1 MLSVYVC
8 CYVADREVDVEIA
21 LRNNSEHLQLRW
33 IQDNPGSDPEWAID
47 EIYIE
52 CDLGLFISISFEED
66 KELERFAGV

>member
-1 MLSVYVC
+1 VC
-8 CYVADREVDVEIA
+8 FCVADREVDVDIA
-21 LRNNSEHLQLRW
+21 LRRNDSELLQLRW
-33 IQDNPGSDPEWAID
+33 IQDNPGSDPAWAID